1 MAKKVGG
8 TAVGG
13 SHDYAIPLQTVGVLL
28 KKYRDRDPDK
38 TALVDLDQDKSIT
51 FGQLHEEANRI
62 ARCLADMGIGKG
74 DRVAVL
80 SDERLEKLLIWM
92 GIWRLGATIMPLNVE
107 MNISY
112 IPEILRNLGPK
123 LVLWHEDM
131 DVGRMTEGVDCDIVK
146 FTSWGKGMDGDAGS
160 EEFFARAASFAP
172 TPEVEGDYGPD
183 DEGSIYVTSG
193 TTDKP
198 KSFVC
203 THLGHWTFGLS
214 SVDQLGLTEDDK
226 TLEYRSFGW
235 NSAQGLSLLPWLATG
250 CTLHFAKRYSRSRW
264 PAWVKDNGIT
274 FSVGVPTVINMMINS
289 PLGVTSKDMPTLR
302 LMSSSTAPLN
312 PERWQEFEDMYGITL
327 LQFYG
332 SSEGGWVCGN
342 RHNYRK
348 LGTVGPPAKHQEFLI
363 IDEDGN
369 PCPQGTEGEVT
380 LGGPQCAVASMTA
393 EGEWMDLRGKRVHL
407 GDLAVMDDEG
417 FVTVTGRLKDL
428 IIRGGVN
435 ISPLEVDNVLLGN
448 AKIHEAA
455 AVGIPDNIYGE
466 EIIAY
471 VVTKPGE
478 ILDSAEVLEFCAGRL
493 PQFRMPK
500 QVHFIDELPKNDR
513 GKVRRDDLRVLW
525 EQDHAPA

>member
-1 MAKKVGG
+1 MAKKIGG

-13 SHDYAIPLQTVGVLL
+13 THDYSIPLQTVGVLL

-62 ARCLADMGIGKG
+62 ARCLAHMGIGKG

-107 MNISY
+107 MNIAY
-112 IPEILRNLGPK
+112 IPEILSNLGPK

-131 DVGRMTEGVDCDIVK
+131 DVGRMTEGVDCDTVK
-146 FTSWGKGMDGDAGS
+146 FTSWEKGMDGDAGS

-172 TPEVEGDYGPD
+172 TPEVDGDYGPD

-264 PAWVKDNGIT
+264 PDWVKDNGIT

-369 PCPQGTEGEVT
+369 PCPQGAEGEVT
-380 LGGPQCAVASMTA
+380 LGGPQCAVASMSA

-478 ILDSAEVLEFCAGRL
+478 TLDSVEVLEFCAGRL
-493 PQFRMPK
+493 PEFRMPK